1 MSRAGNWIFMI
12 HTCVTLFWFSD
23 TFASSFDTNGGWSSF
38 SPRAEISPNF
48 QYLKNGVSDHKDCW
62 VIEQGEIKSQIGA
75 WSRQY
80 PVIGDK
86 YYQFGAFGRGK
97 GLSNP
102 RANCYVEIFFQD
114 DKGKLVMDERA
125 GNYSRPFYPWA
136 MIHENERM
144 KFDGVVRVPKDA
156 TLATVRLFLRWEPK
170 AKVEWSEID
179 FRLSNEP
186 KPRKVRLAATNFRP
200 TGGKSAIENCRMFAP
215 FIKKAAEKKADL
227 LVIGEC
233 ITTMRNGLNAET
245 GAEEIPGP
253 CVNYLGKLAKANDLY
268 LVTSLFEREKETL
281 YNTAVIL
288 GPDGKLVGK
297 YRKLCL
303 ARDEYREGISPGN
316 QFPVFNTRFGKV
328 GLMICF
334 DVHMPEVARGIA
346 ANGAEIIAMPIM
358 GGHPILAKA
367 RAIEN
372 QVYLV
377 TSTYSLND
385 DWMQT
390 GIWDRSGDLH
400 ARATKPNELVIHE
413 IDLAQPYFWRGNI
426 GNFQNRLRHERPSF
440 QLPK

>member
-1 MSRAGNWIFMI
+1 M
-12 HTCVTLFWFSD
+12 
-23 TFASSFDTNGGWSSF
+23 
-38 SPRAEISPNF
+38 
-48 QYLKNGVSDHKDCW
+48 
-62 VIEQGEIKSQIGA
+62 
-75 WSRQY
+75 
-80 PVIGDK
+80 
-86 YYQFGAFGRGK
+86 
-97 GLSNP
+97 
-102 RANCYVEIFFQD
+102 
-114 DKGKLVMDERA
+114 
-125 GNYSRPFYPWA
+125 
-136 MIHENERM
+136 
-144 KFDGVVRVPKDA
+144 
-156 TLATVRLFLRWEPK
+156 
-170 AKVEWSEID
+170 
-179 FRLSNEP
+179 
-186 KPRKVRLAATNFRP
+186 
-200 TGGKSAIENCRMFAP
+200 
-215 FIKKAAEKKADL
+215 
-227 LVIGEC
+227 C
-233 ITTMRNGLNAET
+233 IR
-245 GAEEIPGP
+245 
-253 CVNYLGKLAKANDLY
+253 DR
-268 LVTSLFEREKETL
+268 VTSLFEREKETL

-390 GIWDRSGDLH
+390 GIWGRSGDLH

-413 IDLAQPYFWRGNI
+413 IDLAQPHFWRGNI
-426 GNFQNRLRHERPSF
+426 GNFQNRLRHERPTF
-440 QLPK
+440 QLPR